1 MAVTVNLAAYLRQYA
16 GDKENVRVPGKTV
29 RECLDNLIK
38 QYPKLRD
45 PIFDKN
51 NALHPYVSV
60 FVAGEI
66 MYADKLEK
74 PVKDGVNMN
83 ILYIIGGG

>member
-16 GDKENVRVPGKTV
+16 ANKENVLVMGKTV

-38 QYPKLRD
+38 QYPKLKD
-45 PIFDKN
+45 QIFDKN
-51 NALHPYVSV
+51 NSLYPYVSV
-60 FVAGEI
+60 FIAGEI